1 MTELLALQH
10 VDMMFHVRTH
20 FFRSVGLV
28 ALRDVS
34 ISLERGET
42 LSLVGESGSG
52 KTTLA
57 RICLRLLEPTRGRVI
72 FNGKDVTGAKESDLK
87 QFRRN
92 AQGIFQ
98 DPFSSLDPFMNVAQ
112 LVEEPLLIHHL
123 KNAKARSEL
132 VHWALEEV
140 KLQPAKEFASKYP
153 HMLSGGQRQR
163 VAIARA
169 LVLQPEMVVA
179 DEPVSMIDASSKAE
193 ILTLLRELQD
203 RHSTSFIYITHD
215 IATARHFSHRIA
227 VMYLGRIVET
237 GPTRKVIENPL
248 HPYTRALLEAV
259 PLPDPANRFRQRA
272 VVVGEPPSPVHPP
285 PGCQF
290 HPRCSYAIAGRCELL
305 QPRLTEVTLGHQ
317 VECHLWPD
325 TNREVRLPES
335 SSPY

>member
-10 VDMMFHVRTH
+10 VGMMFHARTH
-20 FFRSVGLV
+20 FFRSVGVV

-34 ISLERGET
+34 ISLIRGET

-57 RICLRLLEPTRGRVI
+57 RICLRLLEPTTGRVI
-72 FNGKDVTGAKESDLK
+72 FNGMDLTGAKESDLK

-112 LVEEPLLIHHL
+112 IVEEPLLIHHL
-123 KNAKARSEL
+123 KNAKARREL

-169 LVLQPEMVVA
+169 VVLQPEMVVA

-237 GPTRKVIENPL
+237 GPTREVIENPL

-259 PLPDPANRFRQRA
+259 PLPDPANRFKQRA

-290 HPRCSYAIAGRCELL
+290 HPRCSYAIAGKCELL
-305 QPRLTEVTLGHQ
+305 QPRLTEVTQGHL

-325 TNREVRLPES
+325 TN
-335 SSPY
+335 

>member
-10 VDMMFHVRTH
+10 VGMMFHVRTH
-20 FFRSVGLV
+20 FFRSVGVV

-34 ISLERGET
+34 ISLIRGET

-57 RICLRLLEPTRGRVI
+57 RICLRLLEPTTGRVI
-72 FNGKDVTGAKESDLK
+72 FNGMDLTGAKESDLK

-112 LVEEPLLIHHL
+112 IVEEPLLIHHL
-123 KNAKARSEL
+123 KNAKARREL

-169 LVLQPEMVVA
+169 VVLQPEMVVA

-237 GPTRKVIENPL
+237 GPTREVIENPL

-259 PLPDPANRFRQRA
+259 PLPDPANRFKQRA

-290 HPRCSYAIAGRCELL
+290 HPRCSYAIAGKCELL
-305 QPRLTEVTLGHQ
+305 QPRLTEVTQGHL

-325 TNREVRLPES
+325 TN
-335 SSPY
+335 